1 MWSAFIRMCM
11 CVFFYMHNCSND
23 TLDTLDNVL
32 AQTNCITSGRNHL
45 SDLVI
50 NVLLLLDLVNEA
62 LYIQA
67 SLLLIKK
74 RKHNNC
80 NFDDCLYFEGT
91 L

>member
-50 NVLLLLDLVNEA
+50 NVFC
-62 LYIQA
+62 Y
-67 SLLLIKK
+67 
-74 RKHNNC
+74 
-80 NFDDCLYFEGT
+80 
-91 L
+91 